1 MELKLFMNYKFFL
14 FIFISTLVSC
24 DNKRIK
30 LSENNFEEGPNN
42 EEIELPSTEY
52 YYGINLDS
60 FSYIT
65 NKIKWGQ
72 NFSDILTKYGISN
85 KTIYEAS
92 QKSKGIFNLRKIKK
106 GNSYSLFFKKGKN
119 TPSYFVYESSK
130 YDYILC
136 NLDILLRISN

>member
-1 MELKLFMNYKFFL
+1 MELKFFMIDKCFL
-14 FIFISTLVSC
+14 FILILTLVSC
-24 DNKRIK
+24 DNNRVKI
-30 LSENNFEEGPNN
+30 SENNFEDGPVK
-42 EEIELPSTEY
+42 EEIKISPTEY

-60 FSYIT
+60 FSHVT

-106 GNSYSLFFKKGKN
+106 GNSYSLFFKKEN
-119 TPSYFVYESSK
+119 NIP
-130 YDYILC
+130 ILIITKHAC
-136 NLDILLRISN
+136 LNEVHTAPLHSLYQP

>member
-42 EEIELPSTEY
+42 EEIELPPTEY

-85 KTIYEAS
+85 KTIFDAS
-92 QKSKGIFNLRKIKK
+92 QK
-106 GNSYSLFFKKGKN
+106 
-119 TPSYFVYESSK
+119 
-130 YDYILC
+130 
-136 NLDILLRISN
+136 